1 MTTRKRETTRAR
13 AVESETS
20 HPPLDD
26 EPPQGIIVQ
35 LSREA
40 QELLQLRSLKFVQ
53 RSYTKLDE

>member
-26 EPPQGIIVQ
+26 KPPQGIIRNKENPVHER
-35 LSREA
+35 SRPLE
-40 QELLQLRSLKFVQ
+40 R
-53 RSYTKLDE
+53 RDEGT